1 MGPESSRRPGPA
13 GAGWYPSP
21 PMAKRTR
28 YDSRSTG
35 RRPAANRLVR
45 RDAPKPKAVLKEPV
59 AAPAPEAVVL
69 DPIATD
75 FDEETGAPIAAR
87 GRGLSQAEIDRA
99 AQLEAQL
106 TSREKSLQAA
116 VRARAETPAHAPVD
130 VNAPLAV
137 RASKEYAYVAR
148 DVRRIVLTGGL
159 MAAILAVIAI
169 LVDVVGVLKF

>member
-1 MGPESSRRPGPA
+1 
-13 GAGWYPSP
+13 
-21 PMAKRTR
+21 MAKRTR
-28 YDSRSTG
+28 YDSRPTG

-45 RDAPKPKAVLKEPV
+45 RDPPKAKPIVAETAAPV
-59 AAPAPEAVVL
+59 AEAVVL
-69 DPIATD
+69 DPVATD
-75 FDEETGAPIAAR
+75 FDEETGAPVAAR

-106 TSREKSLQAA
+106 TTREKSLQAA
-116 VRARAETPAHAPVD
+116 VRARADAPAAHAVVD

-148 DVRRIVLTGGL
+148 DIRRIALTGGL

-169 LVDVVGVLKF
+169 LVDVLGVLKI